1 MRFEGRGEH
10 AFFFFNPTRSTFV
23 QSGSGGVTAR
33 RWPPPPSAASQPL
46 RDYTDIRIT
55 GFGQPRVYTIG
66 PTEDKRSK
74 LWPVGMLLVISV
86 PRWINAVYVWR

>member
-33 RWPPPPSAASQPL
+33 RWPPPFRGLTASARLYRYQ
-46 RDYTDIRIT
+46 DYRFRTAA
-55 GFGQPRVYTIG
+55 RVYDRSNGGQTFEALACGDAACDIG
-66 PTEDKRSK
+66 ASMD
-74 LWPVGMLLVISV
+74 
-86 PRWINAVYVWR
+86 